1 MRYLRMLVNSVVAAC
16 LATAYVLVLILLLN
30 PTIPLQRDTLVP
42 LVVSVGLFYGV
53 QLTVVLYVLLLVW
66 QFLARFV
73 FSPAWVS
80 VGALVWLT
88 AMSSIA
94 GGALMWRNMRTFGNV
109 LDPETGTALN
119 RSVIVLFTTAILCL
133 VVAWLRHRSPERRKV
148 WAVLLVLVASSSVVL
163 PLVVRGAGTR
173 PLVEARSINA
183 RVEVAASEV
192 AAKVIVLA
200 IDAASLDF
208 ITRAT
213 AEGRLPNFGRILD
226 AGAVRH
232 IATIHPTSAEA
243 VWAAVATGKLPQK
256 NGVRS
261 AGIYQVSNGGGSIQL
276 LPDYCFAYRLV
287 RYGFLVEQPHS
298 SATFQTRTLWNILGT
313 NGFSVGVVAWPLTQ
327 PAPAV
332 RGYIVSDTYH
342 RTAPAKS
349 TLVDQATV
357 YPQELKGDA
366 LTAMEQAAADTA
378 PAMPAAS
385 GDPVA
390 ADPRQEAP
398 ARIDRVYD
406 RIARAL
412 AQVRPTQVTVTRYQS
427 LDTIGHYFLRYAMPS
442 EFGDVS
448 ESERQ
453 RLGAVLDRQYSV
465 IDESIGRAMAA
476 LGPDDLLLVVSGF
489 GMEPLGPGKRL
500 IERLIGDPDIS
511 GTHEAAPD
519 GFLLAYGSAVASG
532 RQQQRA
538 SVVDIAPTILYFLG
552 LPIGRD
558 MDGYA
563 RTDLFQ
569 QAFTQDHP
577 ISFVPTYDR

>member
-16 LATAYVLVLILLLN
+16 LATAYVLVLVLLLN
-30 PTIPLQRDTLVP
+30 PAIPLERAALLP
-42 LVVSVGLFYGV
+42 LVVSVGMFYAA
-53 QLTVVLYVLLLVW
+53 QLTVVFYALLLLR

-88 AMSSIA
+88 AISAAA
-94 GGALMWRNMRTFGNV
+94 GAALMWRNLSTFGNV
-109 LDPETGTALN
+109 LDPGTATGLN
-119 RSVIVLFTTAILCL
+119 RGVVILAAAALLCL
-133 VVAWLRHRSPERRKV
+133 GVAWLRHRSPERRAV
-148 WAVLLVLVASSSVVL
+148 WAALLVTIAVGSVVV
-163 PLVVRGAGTR
+163 PLARRGGGTPEVLEPR
-173 PLVEARSINA
+173 AIDPPMDVPLLDGPG
-183 RVEVAASEV
+183 
-192 AAKVIVLA
+192 KVTVIA
-200 IDAASLDF
+200 IDAGSLDF

-243 VWAAVATGKLPQK
+243 VWAAIATGKMPQK

-261 AGIYQVSNGGGSIQL
+261 AGIYRVSSGTGSIQL

-287 RYGFLVEQPHS
+287 RFGFLTEQPHS
-298 SATFQTRTLWNILGT
+298 SATFRTRPLWSILGT
-313 NGFSVGVVAWPLTQ
+313 SGYSVGVVAWPLTQ

-332 RGYIVSDTYH
+332 RGYVVSDAYH
-342 RTAPAKS
+342 RVVNKAANDVAVTLYPSELQADAIEAAESAIADGVTPA
-349 TLVDQATV
+349 T
-357 YPQELKGDA
+357 G
-366 LTAMEQAAADTA
+366 
-378 PAMPAAS
+378 AS
-385 GDPVA
+385 GDPA
-390 ADPRQEAP
+390 AVDPRQEAP
-398 ARIDRVYD
+398 ARTDRLYDRV
-406 RIARAL
+406 ARAL
-412 AQVRPTQVTVTRYQS
+412 AQTHPTHVTITRYQS
-427 LDTIGHYFLRYAMPS
+427 LDAIGHYFLRYAMPS

-448 ESERQ
+448 DSERQ
-453 RLGAVLDRQYSV
+453 RLGAVLDHQYAV

-476 LGPDDLLLVVSGF
+476 LGPEDLLLVISGY

-500 IERLIGDPDIS
+500 VERLIGDPEIS

-538 SVVDIAPTILYFLG
+538 SVVDIVPTILYFLG

-563 RTDLFQ
+563 RADLFQ
-569 QAFTQDHP
+569 AGFTQDHP
-577 ISFVPTYDR
+577 ISFIPSYDR

>member
-1 MRYLRMLVNSVVAAC
+1 MLVNSVVAAC
-16 LATAYVLVLILLLN
+16 LATAYVIVLILLLN
-30 PTIPLQRDTLVP
+30 PAIPLQADALVP
-42 LVVSVGLFYGV
+42 LIVSVGVFYGV
-53 QLTVVLYVLLLVW
+53 QLTVVFYVLLLLR

-88 AMSSIA
+88 AMSAIA
-94 GGALMWRNMRTFGNV
+94 GAALMWRNMTTFGNV
-109 LDPETGTALN
+109 LDPETGTALY
-119 RSVIVLFTTAILCL
+119 RSVIVLSVTTILCL
-133 VVAWLRHRSPERRKV
+133 VLAWLRHRSPERRNV
-148 WAVLLVLVASSSVVL
+148 WAALLVLVAGGSVVL
-163 PLVVRGAGTR
+163 PLVLRGGGTR
-173 PLVEARSINA
+173 PVLEARSIGAPVDVAPNESTA
-183 RVEVAASEV
+183 RVV
-192 AAKVIVLA
+192 VLA
-200 IDAASLDF
+200 IDAGSLDF

-213 AEGRLPNFGRILD
+213 AVGRLPNFGRILD
-226 AGAVRH
+226 VGAVRH

-261 AGIYQVSNGGGSIQL
+261 AGIYQVSNGGGAIQL

-298 SATFQTRTLWNILGT
+298 SSTFRTRTLWSILAT
-313 NGFSVGVVAWPLTQ
+313 SGFSVGVVAWPLTQ

-332 RGYIVSDTYH
+332 RGYVVSDTYH
-342 RTAPAKS
+342 RAALGRPGPDDPA
-349 TLVDQATV
+349 AV
-357 YPQELKGDA
+357 YPAELRAD
-366 LTAMEQAAADTA
+366 AAAAIENTTA
-378 PAMPAAS
+378 DGAVAVPTSSA
-385 GDPVA
+385 DPVA
-390 ADPRQEAP
+390 VDPRQESP
-398 ARIDRVYD
+398 ARIDRIYD
-406 RIARAL
+406 RVARAL
-412 AQVRPTQVTVTRYQS
+412 AQARPAQVTVTRYQS
-427 LDTIGHYFLRYAMPS
+427 LDAIGHYFLRYATPS

-453 RLGAVLDRQYSV
+453 RLGAVLERQYGV
-465 IDESIGRAMAA
+465 IDESLGRAMAA

-577 ISFVPTYDR
+577 IAFIPTYDR

>member
-16 LATAYVLVLILLLN
+16 LATAYVLVLVLLLN
-30 PTIPLQRDTLVP
+30 PAIPLERAALLP
-42 LVVSVGLFYGV
+42 LVVSVGMFYAA
-53 QLTVVLYVLLLVW
+53 QLTVVFYALLLLR

-88 AMSSIA
+88 AISAAA
-94 GGALMWRNMRTFGNV
+94 GAALMWRNLSTFGKV
-109 LDPETGTALN
+109 LDPGTATGLN
-119 RSVIVLFTTAILCL
+119 RGVMILAAASLLCL
-133 VVAWLRHRSPERRKV
+133 GVAWLRHRSPERRAL
-148 WAVLLVLVASSSVVL
+148 WAALLVAIAVGSVVV
-163 PLVVRGAGTR
+163 PLALRGGGT
-173 PLVEARSINA
+173 PEVLEARA
-183 RVEVAASEV
+183 VDPPMDVPLHDGPG
-192 AAKVIVLA
+192 KVTVIA
-200 IDAASLDF
+200 IDAGSLDF

-213 AEGRLPNFGRILD
+213 AEGRLPNFGRVLD

-243 VWAAVATGKLPQK
+243 VWAAIATGKMPQK

-261 AGIYQVSNGGGSIQL
+261 AGIYRVSSGTGSIQL

-287 RYGFLVEQPHS
+287 RFGFLTEQPHS
-298 SATFQTRTLWNILGT
+298 SATFRTRPLWSILGT
-313 NGFSVGVVAWPLTQ
+313 SGYSVGVVAWPLTQ

-332 RGYIVSDTYH
+332 RGYVVSDAYH
-342 RTAPAKS
+342 RVVNKAANDVAVTLYPSELQADAIEAAESAIADGATTA
-349 TLVDQATV
+349 T
-357 YPQELKGDA
+357 G
-366 LTAMEQAAADTA
+366 
-378 PAMPAAS
+378 AS
-385 GDPVA
+385 GDPA
-390 ADPRQEAP
+390 AVDPRQEAP
-398 ARIDRVYD
+398 ARTDRLYDRV
-406 RIARAL
+406 ARAL
-412 AQVRPTQVTVTRYQS
+412 AQTHPTHVTITRYQS
-427 LDTIGHYFLRYAMPS
+427 LDAIGHFFLRYAMPS

-448 ESERQ
+448 DSERQ
-453 RLGAVLDRQYSV
+453 RLGAVLDHQYAV

-476 LGPDDLLLVVSGF
+476 LGPEDLLLVISGY

-500 IERLIGDPDIS
+500 VERLIGDPEIS

-538 SVVDIAPTILYFLG
+538 SVVDIVPTILYFLG

-569 QAFTQDHP
+569 AAFTQDHP
-577 ISFVPTYDR
+577 ISFIPSYDR

>member
-16 LATAYVLVLILLLN
+16 LATAYVLVLVLLLN
-30 PTIPLQRDTLVP
+30 PAIPLERAALLP
-42 LVVSVGLFYGV
+42 LVVSVGMFYAA
-53 QLTVVLYVLLLVW
+53 QLTVVFYALLLLR

-88 AMSSIA
+88 AISAAA
-94 GGALMWRNMRTFGNV
+94 GAALMWRNLSTFGKV
-109 LDPETGTALN
+109 LDPGTATGLN
-119 RSVIVLFTTAILCL
+119 RGVVILASTALLCL
-133 VVAWLRHRSPERRKV
+133 GVAWLRHRSPERRAV
-148 WAVLLVLVASSSVVL
+148 WAALLVAIAVGSVVV
-163 PLVVRGAGTR
+163 PLALRGGGTPEVLETR
-173 PLVEARSINA
+173 AVDPPMDVPLHDGPG
-183 RVEVAASEV
+183 
-192 AAKVIVLA
+192 KVTVIA
-200 IDAASLDF
+200 IDAGSLDF

-213 AEGRLPNFGRILD
+213 AEGRLPNFGRVLD

-243 VWAAVATGKLPQK
+243 VWAAIATGKMPQK

-261 AGIYQVSNGGGSIQL
+261 AGIYRVSSGTGSIQL

-287 RYGFLVEQPHS
+287 RFGFLTEQPHS
-298 SATFQTRTLWNILGT
+298 SATFRTRPLWSILGT
-313 NGFSVGVVAWPLTQ
+313 SGYSVGVVAWPLTQ

-332 RGYIVSDTYH
+332 RGYVVSDAYH
-342 RTAPAKS
+342 RVVNKAANDVAVTLYPSELQADAIEAAESAIADGATTA
-349 TLVDQATV
+349 T
-357 YPQELKGDA
+357 G
-366 LTAMEQAAADTA
+366 
-378 PAMPAAS
+378 AS
-385 GDPVA
+385 GDPA
-390 ADPRQEAP
+390 AVDPRQEAP
-398 ARIDRVYD
+398 ARTDRLYDRV
-406 RIARAL
+406 ARAL
-412 AQVRPTQVTVTRYQS
+412 AQTHPTHVTITRYQS
-427 LDTIGHYFLRYAMPS
+427 LDAIGHYFLRYAMPS

-448 ESERQ
+448 DSERQ
-453 RLGAVLDRQYSV
+453 RLGAVLDHQYAV

-476 LGPDDLLLVVSGF
+476 LGPEDLLLVISGY

-500 IERLIGDPDIS
+500 VERLIGDPEIS

-538 SVVDIAPTILYFLG
+538 SVVDIVPTILYFLG

-563 RTDLFQ
+563 RADLFQ
-569 QAFTQDHP
+569 AGFTQDHP
-577 ISFVPTYDR
+577 ISFIPSYDR

>member
-1 MRYLRMLVNSVVAAC
+1 MLVNSVVAAC
-16 LATAYVLVLILLLN
+16 LATAYVLVLVLLLN
-30 PTIPLQRDTLVP
+30 PAIPFERAALVP
-42 LVVSVGLFYGV
+42 LIVSVGMFYAA
-53 QLTVVLYVLLLVW
+53 QLTVVFYVLLLLR

-88 AMSSIA
+88 AISAAA
-94 GGALMWRNMRTFGNV
+94 GAALMWRNLATFGNV
-109 LDPETGTALN
+109 LDPDTATALN
-119 RSVIVLFTTAILCL
+119 RSVVILVAASLLCL
-133 VVAWLRHRSPERRKV
+133 GVAWLRHRSPERRAV
-148 WAVLLVLVASSSVVL
+148 WAALLVAIAAGSVVAPVAL
-163 PLVVRGAGTR
+163 RGGGT
-173 PLVEARSINA
+173 PEVPEARAIDPA
-183 RVEVAASEV
+183 VEVPTHEGPGRV
-192 AAKVIVLA
+192 TVIA
-200 IDAASLDF
+200 IDAGSLDF

-243 VWAAVATGKLPQK
+243 VWAAIATGKMPQK

-261 AGIYQVSNGGGSIQL
+261 AGIYRVSSGTGSIQL

-287 RYGFLVEQPHS
+287 RFGFLTEQPHS
-298 SATFQTRTLWNILGT
+298 SATFRTRTLWSILGT
-313 NGFSVGVVAWPLTQ
+313 SGYSVGVVAWPLTQ

-332 RGYIVSDTYH
+332 RGYVVSDAYH
-342 RTAPAKS
+342 RVAMNKAASDVAATLFPFELQAEALEAAESAIADGATTA
-349 TLVDQATV
+349 TGGL
-357 YPQELKGDA
+357 GD
-366 LTAMEQAAADTA
+366 
-378 PAMPAAS
+378 PAA
-385 GDPVA
+385 V
-390 ADPRQEAP
+390 DPRQEAP
-398 ARIDRVYD
+398 ARTDRLYDRV
-406 RIARAL
+406 ARAL
-412 AQVRPTQVTVTRYQS
+412 AQTNPTHVTVTRYQS
-427 LDTIGHYFLRYAMPS
+427 LDAIGHYFLRYAMPS

-448 ESERQ
+448 DSERQ
-453 RLGAVLDRQYSV
+453 RLGAVLDHQYAV

-476 LGPDDLLLVVSGF
+476 LGPEDLLLVISGY
-489 GMEPLGPGKRL
+489 GMEPLGPVKRL
-500 IERLIGDPDIS
+500 VERLIGDPDIS

-563 RTDLFQ
+563 RADLFQ
-569 QAFTQDHP
+569 AAFTQDHP
-577 ISFVPTYDR
+577 ISFIPSYDR